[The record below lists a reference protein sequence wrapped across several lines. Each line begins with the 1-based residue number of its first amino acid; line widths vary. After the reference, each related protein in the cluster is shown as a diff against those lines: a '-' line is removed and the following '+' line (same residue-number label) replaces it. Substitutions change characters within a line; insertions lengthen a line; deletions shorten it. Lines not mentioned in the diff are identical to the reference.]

1 MKISI
6 IIPVF
11 NTGKLL
17 YRCIESILQNG
28 FADYEI
34 IIVDDGSDRQTANI
48 CDECVKLDSR
58 IIVYHT
64 QNKGVS
70 CARNFGVEKANG
82 EYIAFIDGDD
92 TIENTYLS
100 VLYELAVSTNA
111 DISMCGYK
119 ECLKSGKQL
128 YFYKT
133 GKEYIWKDEE
143 ILDTFFVKNLIAWNV
158 WGKLFKSRLA
168 KNITFPE
175 GKKIAE
181 DMFYVYQAC
190 AKAKIFVYKDIVLYN
205 YIDSV
210 SSAMASKDVEKFFE
224 EIDLL
229 NVILNENLNGELI
242 QEVEFFYY
250 KNLLWLIKFILS
262 KNVDI
267 TAKNKIMELQTFFRK
282 QKVKFSH
289 YWGIR
294 LKIEYLLFKN
304 SYLLFKW
311 YTRIYNWL
319 KTLK

>member
-1 MKISI
+1 
-6 IIPVF
+6 
-11 NTGKLL
+11 
-17 YRCIESILQNG
+17 
-28 FADYEI
+28 
-34 IIVDDGSDRQTANI
+34 
-48 CDECVKLDSR
+48 
-58 IIVYHT
+58 
-64 QNKGVS
+64 
-70 CARNFGVEKANG
+70 
-82 EYIAFIDGDD
+82 
-92 TIENTYLS
+92 
-100 VLYELAVSTNA
+100 
-111 DISMCGYK
+111 
-119 ECLKSGKQL
+119 
-128 YFYKT
+128 
-133 GKEYIWKDEE
+133 
-143 ILDTFFVKNLIAWNV
+143 
-158 WGKLFKSRLA
+158 
-168 KNITFPE
+168 
-175 GKKIAE
+175 
-181 DMFYVYQAC
+181 
-190 AKAKIFVYKDIVLYN
+190 
-205 YIDSV
+205 
-210 SSAMASKDVEKFFE
+210 MASKDVEKFFE